1 MKRIFMMLMPL
12 ALFLCMTQ
20 ACLAKMRQ
28 VVWVCSSQTER
39 MQEIETL
46 DSCLRARGVQT
57 YKCVLDYEGQTLAS
71 LADSLHTFLGQS
83 SLAHDDSVV
92 LFSVE
97 DCSYV
102 VMREALRNDN
112 VRMLSTLSGRF
123 LNGDDYLYN
132 LFSIQENARNIDD
145 DSVDMGRQESL
156 RRVYT
161 MIQGIKRG
169 ENVKIPR
176 EGSAP
181 EKECMRYLSSHF
193 GRSVILNDSEYALG
207 HLTCPV
213 FSIYSK
219 QDKSWDFLSHQEFLQ
234 TRLNDGDAPYETYG
248 PLQYGGD
255 LLSKNTVS
263 FLLDRMMNLYDATYE
278 K

>member
-1 MKRIFMMLMPL
+1 MTLMPL

-28 VVWVCSSQTER
+28 VVWVYSSQTAR
-39 MQEIETL
+39 MQEIEKL
-46 DSCLRARGVQT
+46 DSCLNAREVQT

-83 SLAHDDSVV
+83 SLAYDDSVA

-102 VMREALRNDN
+102 VMREALRNGN
-112 VRMLSTLSGRF
+112 VRMLLTLSGRF

-132 LFSIQENARNIDD
+132 LFSIQENARNMDD
-145 DSVDMGRQESL
+145 FSVDMGRQESL

-169 ENVKIPR
+169 KKVKIPQ
-176 EGSAP
+176 EASAP
-181 EKECMRYLSSHF
+181 EKECMRYLSGPL
-193 GRSVILNDSEYALG
+193 GRSVILNDSEHVLR
-207 HLTCPV
+207 HLACPV
-213 FSIYSK
+213 FSIYSQ
-219 QDKSWDFLSHQEFLQ
+219 QDKFWDFLSHQEFLQ
-234 TRLNDGDAPYETYG
+234 SQLNDGDTPYETYG
-248 PLQYGGD
+248 PLQYSGD
-255 LLSKNTVS
+255 LLDKSAVNV
-263 FLLDRMMNLYDATYE
+263 LLDRMMNLYDATYE